1 MTAIENTME
10 QLKVQIGNIDSD
22 IEIKSNEIKELKK
35 IRRKLQSTLE
45 ALGKV

>member
-22 IEIKSNEIKELKK
+22 IEIKTNEIKELKK

>member
-22 IEIKSNEIKELKK
+22 IEIKSNEIRELKK
-35 IRRKLQSTLE
+35 VRRKLQSTVD
-45 ALGKV
+45 ALGKL

>member
-22 IEIKSNEIKELKK
+22 IEIKSNEIRELKK
-35 IRRKLQSTLE
+35 VKRKLQSTVD
-45 ALGKV
+45 ALGKL